1 MHPIRHTLRASL
13 LATLLVASGEG
24 YAQNTPA
31 VEAGPL
37 PPARSEFD
45 SRASSSR
52 CASPPASAGSS

>member
-24 YAQNTPA
+24 YAQNTPP

-37 PPARSEFD
+37 PPPRSEFD
-45 SRASSSR
+45 PQPLVSGPVI
-52 CASPPASAGSS
+52 PPGG